1 MKIFVAGAT
10 GVIGRRVVPQLVAAG
25 HAVSAAARSPGKG
38 VPLENAGARTLRVDL
53 FDPKALRAAVA
64 GHDVVINLATHIP
77 ASTARMLLPGAW
89 RENDRIRKHASSNLV
104 DAAIAAGASRF
115 IQESFAP
122 VYPDRGDAWIDE
134 DTPIAPTRYNR
145 TVTDAEASA
154 RRFTTHGRAGVVL
167 RFGGFYG
174 HDSVFTRDMIELVRK
189 GRAPLPGA
197 PDAYVSSIS
206 HDDAASA
213 VVAALGVPAGTYN
226 VVDDEPLRRREFA
239 AALAAAL
246 HVEPPR
252 PFPAWLAA
260 LAGSLG
266 ELMSRSQRI
275 SNRLLRWES
284 GWRPKYPSLHE
295 GWPATVAALHT
306 RDTDASRGR
315 WSSAMLP

>member
-1 MKIFVAGAT
+1 MKIFVTGAT
-10 GVIGRRVVPQLVAAG
+10 GVVGRRLVPQLIAAG
-25 HAVSAAARSPGKG
+25 HAVSAVVRSREKG
-38 VPLENAGARTLRVDL
+38 LPLENAGAYTLRVGL
-53 FDPKALRAAVA
+53 FDPDALGAAVA

-77 ASTARMLLPGAW
+77 ASTTRMLLPGSW
-89 RENDRIRKHASSNLV
+89 RENDCIRRYASANLA
-104 DAAIAAGASRF
+104 DAAIAAGATRF

-122 VYPDRGDAWIDE
+122 VYPDRGNAWIDE

-145 TVTDAEASA
+145 TVVDAEASA
-154 RRFTTHGRAGVVL
+154 RRFTTRGRAGVVL

-174 HDSVFTRDMIELVRK
+174 PDSVFTRDMIGLVRK

-226 VVDDEPLRRREFA
+226 VVDDEPLRRRDFA
-239 AALAAAL
+239 AALAAEL
-246 HVEPPR
+246 HVDPPG
-252 PFPAWLAA
+252 PFPAWVTA
-260 LAGSLG
+260 LTGSLG

-284 GWRPKYPSLHE
+284 GWQPKYPSVRE
-295 GWPATVAALHT
+295 GWAAAVAALHAQ
-306 RDTDASRGR
+306 DTADDRGY
-315 WSSAMLP
+315 WSSAMFP